1 LANDFFKFKQ
11 FTIYQDK
18 CAMKVTSLASIQGA
32 WLPDINPD
40 KILDIGAG
48 TGLLSLMAA
57 QKYKAN
63 IDAVEIE
70 ADAFHQLS
78 ENIAVSPWSD
88 RIRSHHEDIR
98 IFAKENSRT
107 YDLIISNPP
116 FYQNQLKSGDLKIN
130 QARHELSLTLPELL
144 HIVHASL
151 APNGICSILLPG
163 KETKELLSLASS
175 TPLFAIGQ
183 LIIFD
188 NPLKPAKA
196 AVTLLSRNKGN
207 NEQQYLNIK
216 TSKKNYTKEYITLLR
231 PYYLNL

>member
-1 LANDFFKFKQ
+1 
-11 FTIYQDK
+11 
-18 CAMKVTSLASIQGA
+18 MKVTSLACIQGA
-32 WLPDINPD
+32 WLPEINPG

-78 ENIAVSPWSD
+78 ENIALSPWSD
-88 RIRSHHEDIR
+88 RIYSHHQDIR
-98 IFAKENSRT
+98 FFAKENSRT

-116 FYQNQLKSGDLKIN
+116 FYQNQLKSGDLKID

-144 HIVHASL
+144 HVVHKSL
-151 APNGICSILLPG
+151 APDGICSILLPD
-163 KETKELLSLASS
+163 KETQELLLLASS
-175 TPLFAIGQ
+175 SPLFAIGQ
-183 LIIFD
+183 LIISD
-188 NPLKPAKA
+188 NPEKPAKA

-207 NEQQYLNIK
+207 NEQRYLNIK
-216 TSKKNYTKEYITLLR
+216 TSKKIFTSEYITLLR